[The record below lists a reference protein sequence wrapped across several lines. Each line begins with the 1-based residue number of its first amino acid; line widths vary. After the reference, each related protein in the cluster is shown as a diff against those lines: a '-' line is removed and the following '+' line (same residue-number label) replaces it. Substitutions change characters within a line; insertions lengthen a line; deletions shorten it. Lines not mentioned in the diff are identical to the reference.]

1 MGTEH
6 LLITLLLVICG
17 ANLYAGLHYAA
28 IGLSRPYSRTHLL
41 FSALCL
47 GFGIQGLLTTAMFT
61 AQDVMHYVTL
71 LRWNLNLGALNS
83 MLQLAFVCS
92 YAERWSPRLLAFFA
106 APLLLAVVANQYF
119 PYSLQL
125 AAQPELYAHILPWG
139 EALTRPAGPT
149 SPWFLLAL
157 LPYSAVLLYCAW
169 ALTLFHYRTRSWAS
183 LGIWLSNAL
192 FVVMAIHGVLVRAG
206 VFEGLPLGTF
216 LSVVVPLVMTVAL
229 GYELRLKDQRL
240 RAILDH
246 VPAQVYMK
254 DLQGRYLMANRQWQK
269 QLASAGIPEG
279 LGKTDAE
286 LFPPERARNYVNHD
300 QQVIASR
307 SALEFEELGSNPK
320 EVRTNLTI
328 KFPILNGRGLPVAVC
343 GISSDIT
350 QRKADEERIR
360 HLAYHD
366 QLTGLPNRRL
376 LRERLEQ
383 AHFVQQHRAGRCAL
397 LIVDLDNFK
406 AINDILGPRLG
417 DQLLQEMAR
426 RLTASV
432 GDTYTVAHLSG
443 DEFAVLL
450 TGLPTLHDEAL
461 AQVEQVC
468 ARIHTSLGQPYQLA
482 GHTHSTSCRIG
493 VVLSDETV
501 PSADELQNR
510 ANMAMHEAKAAGG
523 NTTLFF
529 DARMQQDLTSR
540 ARLEA
545 ELRLGLE
552 QEQFT
557 LFYQPQIDHQG
568 SVIGA
573 ECLLRW
579 LHPTHGLIAPGAFIG
594 LAEETGLILPLGDW
608 VLKAAC
614 QQLAAWQ
621 ARPLTRDLV
630 LAVNVSARQF
640 LQQDFADTVLQTL
653 AEAGAP
659 AHRLKI
665 ELTESVLLSHVEG
678 TIARMM
684 LLKSHGVQF
693 ALDDFGTG
701 YSSLAYLKR
710 LPLDQLKIDRSFVHD
725 ILHDPN
731 SWAIV
736 QAIVG
741 LAHSLRLDVMAEGVE
756 EAGQRNELA
765 ALGCLAYQGYLLG
778 RPMPVEDFER
788 LLVEAPAV

>member
-1 MGTEH
+1 
-6 LLITLLLVICG
+6 
-17 ANLYAGLHYAA
+17 
-28 IGLSRPYSRTHLL
+28 
-41 FSALCL
+41 
-47 GFGIQGLLTTAMFT
+47 
-61 AQDVMHYVTL
+61 
-71 LRWNLNLGALNS
+71 
-83 MLQLAFVCS
+83 
-92 YAERWSPRLLAFFA
+92 
-106 APLLLAVVANQYF
+106 
-119 PYSLQL
+119 
-125 AAQPELYAHILPWG
+125 
-139 EALTRPAGPT
+139 
-149 SPWFLLAL
+149 
-157 LPYSAVLLYCAW
+157 
-169 ALTLFHYRTRSWAS
+169 
-183 LGIWLSNAL
+183 
-192 FVVMAIHGVLVRAG
+192 
-206 VFEGLPLGTF
+206 
-216 LSVVVPLVMTVAL
+216 
-229 GYELRLKDQRL
+229 
-240 RAILDH
+240 
-246 VPAQVYMK
+246 
-254 DLQGRYLMANRQWQK
+254 
-269 QLASAGIPEG
+269 
-279 LGKTDAE
+279 
-286 LFPPERARNYVNHD
+286 
-300 QQVIASR
+300 
-307 SALEFEELGSNPK
+307 
-320 EVRTNLTI
+320 
-328 KFPILNGRGLPVAVC
+328 
-343 GISSDIT
+343 
-350 QRKADEERIR
+350 
-360 HLAYHD
+360 
-366 QLTGLPNRRL
+366 
-376 LRERLEQ
+376 
-383 AHFVQQHRAGRCAL
+383 
-397 LIVDLDNFK
+397 
-406 AINDILGPRLG
+406 
-417 DQLLQEMAR
+417 MAR

-741 LAHSLRLDVMAEGVE
+741 LAHSLRLEVMAEGVE